1 MIMKKFRQSARQ
13 TLTCVVATLAIFACI
28 GVWSAAAAEPAR
40 AVIDDLDG
48 QLLSTMQQADELG
61 FAGRYEKLAH
71 TIDAS
76 FDLPRIAKLALGSEW
91 STLSAE
97 QQTAY
102 VAKFRKD
109 TIATYASRFDGYDG
123 QTFEVTGGSDVAGG
137 RRQISTAIVAR
148 DGKRTPINYVLAD
161 QDGEWR
167 IVNVV
172 AGGVSDL
179 ALKRGQYTTAIRN
192 DGAEGFLK
200 QFDKQLAKYP
210 ALSDDS

>member
-1 MIMKKFRQSARQ
+1 MMNTLRQSARQ

-28 GVWSAAAAEPAR
+28 GIWSAAAAEPAR
-40 AVIDDLDG
+40 AVIDDLDS
-48 QLLSTMQQADELG
+48 QLLTTMQQADELG
-61 FAGRYEKLAH
+61 FAGRYKKLAP
-71 TIDAS
+71 TIDNS
-76 FDLPRIAKLALGSEW
+76 FDLARIAKLALGSEW

-97 QQTAY
+97 QQKSY

-123 QTFEVTGGSDVAGG
+123 QKFEVTGAADVAGG
-137 RRQISTAIVAR
+137 RRQVKTDIVAT
-148 DGKRTPINYVLAD
+148 DGKRTPINYVLANE
-161 QDGEWR
+161 DGNWR

-179 ALKRGQYTTAIRN
+179 ALKRGQYTTSIRN
-192 DGAEGFLK
+192 KGADGFLK

-210 ALSDDS
+210 ALPGDG